1 MLFKER
7 IKHLLNKYSQK
18 SYAQEGEDLVLAYH
32 LHNKKTGFY
41 IDVGAHHPMHLSN
54 SYYFYQQGWRGINI
68 EPMPGSLKLF
78 NQYRPRDINL
88 ELPIAKEAKFLTY
101 HIFNETAYNS
111 FDKELAQSRCA
122 INKCK
127 MIKTIEM
134 KTFTLAEILK
144 SHLPPKQMI
153 DFLTID
159 AEGLDLEVL
168 ESNDWEVYRP
178 TMVLVEILNNQLE
191 NIKDNGLYQFLTNKN
206 YKLFAK
212 TINTYFFETL

>member
-1 MLFKER
+1 
-7 IKHLLNKYSQK
+7 
-18 SYAQEGEDLVLAYH
+18 
-32 LHNKKTGFY
+32 
-41 IDVGAHHPMHLSN
+41 
-54 SYYFYQQGWRGINI
+54 
-68 EPMPGSLKLF
+68 
-78 NQYRPRDINL
+78 
-88 ELPIAKEAKFLTY
+88 
-101 HIFNETAYNS
+101 
-111 FDKELAQSRCA
+111 
-122 INKCK
+122 
-127 MIKTIEM
+127 
-134 KTFTLAEILK
+134 
-144 SHLPPKQMI
+144 MI